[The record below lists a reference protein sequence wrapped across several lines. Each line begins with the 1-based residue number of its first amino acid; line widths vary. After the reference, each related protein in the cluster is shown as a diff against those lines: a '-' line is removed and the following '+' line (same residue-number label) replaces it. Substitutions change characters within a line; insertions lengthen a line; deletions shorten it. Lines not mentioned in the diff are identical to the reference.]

1 MINYVL
7 DACAFI
13 TGINPSSIEGR
24 VYSVPAIAEE
34 LPRGSMAFLRFNT
47 SQEAGHLTVMAPSSD
62 YLERIVETSK
72 ELGESKALSKA
83 DLQVIALA
91 LELKSKEQKPTI
103 VTDDYA
109 IQNVAEHLELNYSSL
124 ATLGIVYEFNWTIYC
139 PACFKEYQQEY
150 RLLTCEV
157 CGTKLKRKVRKK
169 LDKHKSD

>member
-13 TGINPSSIEGR
+13 TGINPSSIEGK

-34 LPRGSMAFLRFNT
+34 LPRGSMAFLRFNA
-47 SQEAGHLTVMAPSSD
+47 SQEAGHLSVIAPSSD
-62 YLERIVETSK
+62 YLEKIVETSK
-72 ELGESKALSKA
+72 ELGEAKELSKA

-91 LELKSKEQKPTI
+91 LELKSKEKNPTI

-124 ATLGIVYEFNWTIYC
+124 ATLGIEYEFNWTLYC

-150 RLLTCEV
+150 KLSSCEV

-169 LDKHKSD
+169 LDKHKND